1 MVAAFLNSE
10 QSEIENNDPPIEEE
24 CPSGILDLSLRE
36 IITEWCDTMLTII
49 NELINI
55 FNNKDT
61 LRWQDKVNSIKD
73 TVFKGRRIFYLGIT
87 LIIIALLLFY
97 FEISS

>member
-10 QSEIENNDPPIEEE
+10 QNEIENNDPPIEEE

-49 NELINI
+49 NELINV

-61 LRWQDKVNSIKD
+61 LRWQDKVYSIKN